1 MTGSVLVL
9 GASGNTGSAVVDAL
23 AEYPDVRV
31 RTGARRPIGPATA
44 EQRRFDWT
52 DPETHQRALDGVDRV
67 YLVAPVGDPDPVRL
81 VGPFLQQAV
90 AMGVRRVV
98 LLSSSAVADGDPGL
112 GVVATEVRKLLPEWE
127 ILRPSW
133 FMQNFV
139 GRHPLADS
147 IRATGE
153 FVTATGHCRIP
164 FIDARDI
171 GRCAARLLTAE
182 RAGNA
187 EHHLTGPQALSYD
200 DAAAVMAAVTGR
212 PVRHRAV
219 DPGSYIETLV
229 ASGYDR
235 AFASALAALDEQ
247 IRDGRQAHVTDTV
260 ERLTGRAPTAF
271 ADYLREH
278 AGLASC
284 PV

>member
-1 MTGSVLVL
+1 MTGNVLVL
-9 GASGNTGSAVVDAL
+9 GASGNTGSAVVEAL
-23 AEYPDVRV
+23 AESPGVRV
-31 RTGARRPIGPATA
+31 RTATPLATGPTA
-44 EQRRFDWT
+44 AEHRRFDWT
-52 DPETHQRALDGVDRV
+52 DPATYRHALDGVDRV

-98 LLSSSAVADGDPGL
+98 LLSSSAVAAGDPGL
-112 GVVATEVRKLLPEWE
+112 GVVATEVQKTFPEWE

-139 GRHPLADS
+139 GRHPLAES

-153 FVTATGHCRIP
+153 FVTATGGGRLP

-171 GRCAARLLTAE
+171 GRCAARLLAAE
-182 RAGNA
+182 HASNA

-200 DAAAVMAAVTGR
+200 EAAALISSVTGR
-212 PVRHRAV
+212 RVRHRDIDTASYV
-219 DPGSYIETLV
+219 DFLV

-235 AFASALAALDEQ
+235 GFASALAALDEQ
-247 IRDGRQAHVTDTV
+247 IRDGAQAHVSDTV
-260 ERLTGRAPTAF
+260 QRLTGRPPVAF
-271 ADYLREH
+271 ADFFREH
-278 AGLASC
+278 AGSLS
-284 PV
+284 

>member
-1 MTGSVLVL
+1 MTTNVLVL

-23 AEYPDVRV
+23 AEYRGVRV
-31 RTGARRPIGPATA
+31 RTATRATDGPADT
-44 EQRRFDWT
+44 EHRRFDWS
-52 DPETHQRALDGVDRV
+52 DPATYQHALEAVDRM
-67 YLVAPVGDPDPVRL
+67 YLVAPVGDPDPLRL
-81 VGPFLQQAV
+81 VGPFLRQAV
-90 AMGVRRVV
+90 AMGVRRAV

-112 GVVATEVRKLLPEWE
+112 GLVAAEVRKVLPEWE

-139 GRHPLADS
+139 GQHPLAES

-153 FVTATGHCRIP
+153 FSTATGRGRIP

-171 GRCAARLLTAE
+171 GRCAARLLAAE
-182 RAGNA
+182 QAGNA

-200 DAAAVMAAVTGR
+200 DAAAVMTTVTGR

-219 DPGSYIETLV
+219 DTGSYVEFLV
-229 ASGYDR
+229 ASGYDEV
-235 AFASALAALDEQ
+235 FASALAALDDR
-247 IRDGRQAHVTDTV
+247 IRDGKEAHVSDTV
-260 ERLTGRAPTAF
+260 ERLTGRPPVSF

-278 AGLASC
+278 AELLS
-284 PV
+284 